1 MKRRDFLISA
11 ARLSALGLIT
21 GGVGKLV
28 LRNTPAKGCGFSG
41 PCADCRDRA
50 SCPQSDAPGATKAA
64 EAMVWQIDPYKC
76 IQCGK
81 CATECVL
88 ATSAVRCF
96 HAFAVCGYCDLCTG
110 FFEAQ
115 PNALNTGAE
124 NQLCPTAAIKRSFVE
139 DPYFE
144 YTIDRDLCIGCSKCV
159 KGCTMFGNGS
169 LHLQIDH
176 SRCVHCNEC
185 RIATNCP
192 SHAITRVPASTP
204 YHPKTTTRTG

>member
-1 MKRRDFLISA
+1 MNRRDFLISA
-11 ARLSALGLIT
+11 ARLGALGLLT

-28 LRNTPAKGCGFSG
+28 LRSGQVRNCNFSG
-41 PCADCRDRA
+41 PCAECQQRA
-50 SCPQSDAPGATKAA
+50 ACPQSDAAPVTKSG

-88 ATSAVRCF
+88 STSAVRCF

-139 DPYFE
+139 DPYFQ

-159 KGCTMFGNGS
+159 KGCTMFGNG
-169 LHLQIDH
+169 
-176 SRCVHCNEC
+176 
-185 RIATNCP
+185 
-192 SHAITRVPASTP
+192 
-204 YHPKTTTRTG
+204 